1 MTIRD
6 IKILLEIIKN
16 KKNLGLQLNSSVNQE
31 FQKKIKHKNFI
42 FSSGIDLVYEFFN
55 IDGKIKNNFFVK
67 SIQYLGNKKPINK
80 VFKKI
85 ADSGFAQ

>member
-55 IDGKIKNNFFVK
+55 IDGKIKSNFFVK
-67 SIQYLGNKKPINK
+67 SLQYLGNKKPINK